1 MRALLAALTLL
12 LAAAVLPTAGARAD
26 EAAARSVI
34 EGQLRAFLADDGALA
49 YSHAAPGIK
58 RLFPSHDRFMAM
70 VRQGYPPVYRP
81 RDFSFDSYRE
91 TAAGPIQEVTII
103 DQAGVAW
110 RAIYSLEQQPDGS
123 WKISGCQLLRIPGVS
138 A

>member
-12 LAAAVLPTAGARAD
+12 LAAAVLPVAGARAD

-34 EGQLRAFLADDGALA
+34 EAQLRAFLADDGARA
-49 YSHAAPGIK
+49 YSYAAPGIK
-58 RLFPSHDRFMAM
+58 RIFPSQDRFMAM

-81 RDFSFDSYRE
+81 RDFSFDTYRE
-91 TAAGPIQEVTII
+91 TPAGPIQEVTII
-103 DQAGVAW
+103 DHTGVAW
-110 RAIYSLEQQPDGS
+110 RAIYALEQQPDGS
-123 WKISGCQLLRIPGVS
+123 WKISGCQLLRLPGVS